1 MANKPIHKKK
11 WDKKYPRTIMMTF
24 WHIQVLKA
32 HLEVSLDCVYLFSS
46 QSAFAWQ
53 MMEFSLWDSMCAC
66 IEFKTHLCPVL
77 VSPFSVFFLFLSFAI
92 CRTTAPSSSPTWCEP
107 RDWESDQL
115 RSQGVEK
122 IAMKEAILAFSMF
135 LALQGQLLS
144 STRPTLQLKLRCYLQ
159 FHPFQC
165 DKGQSTISTIH

>member
-53 MMEFSLWDSMCAC
+53 MMEFSVWDQHVRLHWVQNIFVSSIGFTFFSILPLPFFCNLSHYRALLLPHLMWASWLRIRS
-66 IEFKTHLCPVL
+66 IEKSGCWEDSNERGNFG
-77 VSPFSVFFLFLSFAI
+77 VFNVFG
-92 CRTTAPSSSPTWCEP
+92 TAGPAAFIHPTN
-107 RDWESDQL
+107 L
-115 RSQGVEK
+115 T
-122 IAMKEAILAFSMF
+122 A
-135 LALQGQLLS
+135 
-144 STRPTLQLKLRCYLQ
+144 
-159 FHPFQC
+159 
-165 DKGQSTISTIH
+165 